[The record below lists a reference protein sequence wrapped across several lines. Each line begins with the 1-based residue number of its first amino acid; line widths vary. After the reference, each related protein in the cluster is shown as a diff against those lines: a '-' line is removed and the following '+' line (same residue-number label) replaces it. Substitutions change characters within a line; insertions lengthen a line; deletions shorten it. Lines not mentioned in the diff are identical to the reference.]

1 MNFPLEYLTSRTN
14 INLFSTPK
22 FKDTHFDKDSINKM
36 DIYNFETILKNPS
49 NCNIT
54 KQQIQNIDQ
63 PNNEIN
69 NLNNE
74 NTNKNNK
81 DENQLRENF
90 SLSSLGSINE
100 NNDITN
106 LNKKNIIDIKINNN
120 KKNESDDKCNIALI
134 SFCDKVENYSFN
146 NDINCKE
153 KSNNYSC
160 STNKDKQEMNNII
173 KPESTKTYKESE
185 IKSNASSSGS
195 IYNSSSFKYSL
206 PLENDKIPLINGFMS
221 YHNNNN
227 DNIETNNINDNNNN
241 INDNNNNNNND
252 NNKDNNTIND
262 NNKNNN
268 NNNGTKEDK
277 SLELNDG
284 HLENIDNNNN
294 KIRKIQSIKDNLFIQ
309 YKNNN
314 SNGNNNNN
322 VDTSR
327 RKVKKSETQKI
338 CRIIDKSFSFEKND
352 NNDSNDNIKNR
363 TIIGKDTKN
372 NHKNLVIKN
381 NILLSG
387 DNFKKNKKIMKVS
400 SKSELKE
407 KTRNENDNKNIS
419 PKKKFELILKQID
432 LNINENNLYVNN
444 NSEENIKDLYSLTTR
459 EKKTLYNVPT
469 ELKADTHKNSKINI
483 NSDNIN
489 NNNLPNTT
497 NKIKSKIRKFIKST
511 PLEFSKA
518 FFHSNNLKKNDKI
531 KETSLLSKKL
541 NSSCKN
547 NYLNIQHNLVKTTE
561 KNNKI
566 IDNKKQSY
574 HTRNI
579 SNLYSNKIFNG
590 IKNLFKNSETN
601 FNTISYEYKTI
612 NKKKL
617 NKNALQS
624 QLKNKPYIKNI
635 IRKTSPLLNKTNSKK
650 KNINEFYKK
659 EIKKLIQLRSSIKYN
674 SNNIDNN
681 SIYLDKNKNDKKR
694 NILQKKFKSN
704 NYLKS
709 NISSLN
715 KFKKFLNNNNTTKN
729 LLTLEN
735 KNMSTYRLSSSIFS
749 GSNTDRNKDNNNYSS
764 INVDNKSQIND
775 SIFINVNESAINI
788 DNSKYNK
795 IKVNTIN
802 VNKKIQNLSQMSK
815 NKTNSYYKIHKKP
828 KNTCLINNY
837 KKDINKIENN
847 NLKIE
852 PNYEKYIK
860 GNSQIL
866 NFNKNKKTK
875 LLELNNLKDN
885 ITQYNFSYNNSK
897 SIISESSFTDKNNNN
912 SINDIEKTK
921 EQTKDQNN
929 NNNLKKDYNQNYCKI
944 SDISKSQL
952 NERPFISHKPDY
964 KTNIQNFNEE
974 IIKYSIL
981 RNNRNNQIINEFS
994 VILGEEK
1001 NKSEII
1007 SENKK
1012 INNNLD
1018 DNPILSNENRRTII
1032 NVNQYYPRYYIDT
1045 HQICNNK

>member
-1 MNFPLEYLTSRTN
+1 MNFPLECLTSRTN

-22 FKDTHFDKDSINKM
+22 FKDTHFDKDSINKI

-49 NCNIT
+49 NYNIT
-54 KQQIQNIDQ
+54 KQQIKNIDQ
-63 PNNEIN
+63 PNKEIN
-69 NLNNE
+69 NINNE

-81 DENQLRENF
+81 DENKLRNNF
-90 SLSSLGSINE
+90 SLSSLGSING
-100 NNDITN
+100 NNDNIN
-106 LNKKNIIDIKINNN
+106 LNTKNIIDNKINNN
-120 KKNESDDKCNIALI
+120 KKKDSDDKCNIALI

-153 KSNNYSC
+153 KSNNFSC

-173 KPESTKTYKESE
+173 KSENTKTYKESE

-221 YHNNNN
+221 YQNNNN
-227 DNIETNNINDNNNN
+227 ENIETNNNINNNIVNDNNNN
-241 INDNNNNNNND
+241 IDDNNNIINDNNNNNND
-252 NNKDNNTIND
+252 N
-262 NNKNNN
+262 
-268 NNNGTKEDK
+268 KEGK

-284 HLENIDNNNN
+284 HLENKNNNNN
-294 KIRKIQSIKDNLFIQ
+294 KIIKIQSIKDNLIIQ

-314 SNGNNNNN
+314 NNTNNNNN
-322 VDTSR
+322 VNTSR

-338 CRIIDKSFSFEKND
+338 CRIDKSFSFEKND
-352 NNDSNDNIKNR
+352 NNDFNEDIKNR
-363 TIIGKDTKN
+363 TILGKNKKN

-381 NILLSG
+381 NILQSG
-387 DNFKKNKKIMKVS
+387 DNFKRNKKILKAS

-407 KTRNENDNKNIS
+407 KTHNENDNKNIS

-444 NSEENIKDLYSLTTR
+444 NSEENIKELYSLTTR

-469 ELKADTHKNSKINI
+469 ELKADTHKNSKL
-483 NSDNIN
+483 NIN
-489 NNNLPNTT
+489 NDNINNLPNTT
-497 NKIKSKIRKFIKST
+497 NKIKSKIKKFIKSS
-511 PLEFSKA
+511 PLEFSKT
-518 FFHSNNLKKNDKI
+518 FFNSNNLKKNDKI
-531 KETSLLSKKL
+531 KETSLLNKQL

-547 NYLNIQHNLVKTTE
+547 KYLNIQHNLVKTTE

-566 IDNKKQSY
+566 KDNKKQSY

-590 IKNLFKNSETN
+590 IKNLFKNSDPN
-601 FNTISYEYKTI
+601 FNTISHEYKTI

-617 NKNALQS
+617 NKNALKS

-635 IRKTSPLLNKTNSKK
+635 IRKTSPLLNQTDSKK

-659 EIKKLIQLRSSIKYN
+659 EIKKHLQLKSSIKYN
-674 SNNIDNN
+674 SNNIDNI
-681 SIYLDKNKNDKKR
+681 SINLEKNKKDKKR

-715 KFKKFLNNNNTTKN
+715 KFQKFLNNNNTTKN

-749 GSNTDRNKDNNNYSS
+749 GPNTDRNKDNNNYSS
-764 INVDNKSQIND
+764 INVDNKSQTND

-802 VNKKIQNLSQMSK
+802 VNKKIQNLSEMSK
-815 NKTNSYYKIHKKP
+815 KKTNSYYKIHKKP
-828 KNTCLINNY
+828 KNTCLINHY

-847 NLKIE
+847 NLKLE

-875 LLELNNLKDN
+875 LIELNNLKDN

-897 SIISESSFTDKNNNN
+897 SICESSFTDKNNNN

-929 NNNLKKDYNQNYCKI
+929 NNISKKDYNQNYCKI
-944 SDISKSQL
+944 SDINKNQI

-994 VILGEEK
+994 VVLGEEK

-1007 SENKK
+1007 SENNK
-1012 INNNLD
+1012 IKNNLD
-1018 DNPILSNENRRTII
+1018 DNPVLSNENKRTII

-1045 HQICNNK
+1045 NQICNNK